1 MLVWLLVNQNKLS
14 MESFT
19 EQSKKIIT
27 LATILA
33 LVVGSYAA
41 FVYARAYAGSVGPT
55 SYRSFGVTSEGKVVA
70 VPDVATFSF
79 GLITQGGKD
88 VAKLQSDN
96 STKVN
101 KAIDFLKQAGVAEK
115 DIKTINY
122 SINPRYQG
130 YNCGVGELCPPAQI
144 IGYEINQTVEVKVRK
159 FDKVGDIL
167 AGVVTQ
173 GANSVSGLQFTVDD
187 IKKLE
192 SEARGLAIKAAN
204 TQAELVAQAGGF
216 GLGSLLSVDE
226 VTNSPYPYA
235 MGSAMADVKMMAAPA
250 PAIQAGSQEIVV
262 RVNARYQI
270 R

>member
-1 MLVWLLVNQNKLS
+1 MAYSQ
-14 MESFT
+14 
-19 EQSKKIIT
+19 EQLKKVLT
-27 LATILA
+27 VVSILA
-33 LVVGSYAA
+33 LVVGAYA
-41 FVYARAYAGSVGPT
+41 VLIYARAYSSSVGPT
-55 SYRSFGVTSEGKVVA
+55 SYRSFGVTGEGKVVV
-70 VPDVATFSF
+70 VPDVANFSF

-88 VAKLQSDN
+88 VAKLQADN

-101 KAIDFLKQAGVAEK
+101 KAIDFLKESGVDEK
-115 DIKTINY
+115 DIKTTNY

-130 YNCGVGELCPPAQI
+130 YNCGMGELCPPAQI
-144 IGYEINQTVEVKVRK
+144 IGYEINQTIEVKVRK

-192 SEARGLAIKAAN
+192 SEARGLAIKEAG
-204 TQAELVAQAGGF
+204 TQAKLVAEAGGF

-226 VTNSPYPYA
+226 MTNGPYPYA
-235 MGSAMADVKMMAAPA
+235 MGSAMSEAKVMNIQAPS
-250 PAIQAGSQEIVV
+250 IQAGSQEIVV